1 MTGWLAVAP
10 AMTNAQAREPA
21 TETPQ
26 SMHQQVP
33 QSAPEQGKAPPPVL
47 APPAEGTD
55 EHLRVDE
62 PVSFPVDI

>member
-33 QSAPEQGKAPPPVL
+33 QGAPERGKAPPPVL